1 MILDVVDTGPM
12 YMSMLLYPIFIIFL
26 FITIG
31 RFDAY
36 KKNKNNKEKTQFII
50 FLIITIILAVSM
62 IYIFFSTPEKK
73 PNGNQ
78 WQNISKYHEK

>member
-36 KKNKNNKEKTQFII
+36 KKIRII
-50 FLIITIILAVSM
+50 KKKLSLL
-62 IYIFFSTPEKK
+62 FS
-73 PNGNQ
+73 
-78 WQNISKYHEK
+78 